1 MIGLSIFFLFFLF
14 RVLFRRTWLAVAA
27 VSMIA
32 GAFGFTTPY
41 GIAVSA
47 TAGVVTLLVVLSGI
61 GILVRFGVLSM
72 IVAVFVVNFMFAA
85 PLTLNLSLWYASA
98 MYFPIA
104 IVLGLALWSFR
115 ITLSGRRLLKGDPF
129 DI

>member
-1 MIGLSIFFLFFLF
+1 M
-14 RVLFRRTWLAVAA
+14 
-27 VSMIA
+27 
-32 GAFGFTTPY
+32 
-41 GIAVSA
+41 
-47 TAGVVTLLVVLSGI
+47 VVSGI
-61 GILVRFGVLSM
+61 GMVVRFGVLSL
-72 IVAVFVVNFMFAA
+72 IVALFVNHTTFAA

-115 ITLSGRRLLKGDPF
+115 SALSGRRLLKGDPF